1 VSKRVEELLRRVPLY
16 HRLGPVDGEHLAALS
31 SVRSY
36 ARGERIFVEGQTA
49 EVFFM
54 IVDGR
59 VKVVKSTKSGKDIIL
74 EIFGPGDPLGT
85 VAVYE
90 DRPYPAT
97 AVALEPTTC
106 VATGKRT
113 FYQLL
118 ERRPSLVR
126 GLLSA
131 MTLRLVELT
140 NRLAEGSEGRVET
153 RFARFFLKLSED
165 LGVPRAEGV
174 FIPMA
179 LTRQELGDFMCTTVE
194 TSIRVM
200 SRWGREKI
208 VRTDRDGFQ
217 VLDTSAL
224 RDLAAR

>member
-1 VSKRVEELLRRVPLY
+1 MSKRVEALLDRIPLY
-16 HRLGPVDGEHLAALS
+16 RRLGPVDREHLAALS
-31 SVRSY
+31 SVRTY
-36 ARGERIFVEGQTA
+36 ARGDRIFSQGETA

-59 VKVVKSTKSGKDIIL
+59 VKVFKTTMSGKDVIL
-74 EIFGPGDPLGT
+74 ELFGPGDPLGT

-97 AVALEPTTC
+97 AMALEPTTC
-106 VATGKRT
+106 VTTGKRT

-126 GLLSA
+126 SLLSS
-131 MTLRLVELT
+131 MTFRLVELT
-140 NRLAEGSEGRVET
+140 NRLADGSEGRVET
-153 RFARFFLKLSED
+153 RFARLFLKLSED
-165 LGVPRAEGV
+165 IGQSREGGV

-179 LTRQELGDFMCTTVE
+179 LSRQELADFMCTTVE

-200 SRWGREKI
+200 SRWGKEEI
-208 VRTDRDGFQ
+208 VRTERDGFQ
-217 VLDTSAL
+217 VLNSAVL
-224 RDLAAR
+224 RDLVED